1 LKNVILG
8 TAGHIDHGKTVL
20 IRALT
25 GVDTDRLK
33 EEKER
38 GISIDLGFALLDL
51 PSGARVG
58 IVDVPGHERFIKN
71 MLAGTCGID
80 AVLLVV
86 AANEGVMPQT
96 REHLSVVDMLKI
108 DRGIAAVTK
117 IDLVEKE
124 WLDLVMA
131 DVEAL
136 KRESVLRD
144 AEVIPVSGVT
154 GEGVDRLVEAL
165 DRLVA
170 TVPERTSKGPARLP
184 IDRVF
189 TVEGFGT
196 VVTGTLWSGEIKAA
210 DRLVV
215 LPPGQEVRVRSVQVH
230 SRSVPAA
237 LAGQRTAVSLH
248 GQGRVEAAR
257 GDMLVTPGA
266 FAPTLML
273 DTRIDLIADAPRPVK
288 TRARLRLHLGSAEIL
303 CRAVLLE
310 GDVLAP
316 GVSQLAQLRLEAP
329 VVAARGD
336 RFVLRYYSPMRV
348 VGGGVVLDPS
358 PSKHKLRDGAV
369 LERMRVLETGTPEDR
384 VLDAIEA
391 AGGGGLAAAEVA
403 RQAGL
408 DAGEAGALL
417 AGLSGEGRVEEV
429 RKNLWVTTAVL
440 DSIADKM
447 IEVSRSFQERNPLRW
462 GISKEELRSK
472 LGSGVAAAVFDRV
485 LSRLEAEGRMF
496 QRADRVRSG
505 SVELA
510 LSPEREQLRRKVVD
524 LLRGSPFS
532 PPVASDLAQRFPEL
546 GSKPT
551 EFLETLV
558 ELGDL
563 VKINPTL
570 YLHQDGLREAK
581 RRVSEFLAAHETI
594 SVPDFKSLLDTSR
607 KYAIPILEY
616 FDATGFTRRVGDARV
631 AGKKAEP

>member
-1 LKNVILG
+1 MKNVILG

-273 DTRIDLIADAPRPVK
+273 DTRIDLIADAPRP
-288 TRARLRLHLGSAEIL
+288 
-303 CRAVLLE
+303 
-310 GDVLAP
+310 
-316 GVSQLAQLRLEAP
+316 
-329 VVAARGD
+329 
-336 RFVLRYYSPMRV
+336 
-348 VGGGVVLDPS
+348 
-358 PSKHKLRDGAV
+358 
-369 LERMRVLETGTPEDR
+369 
-384 VLDAIEA
+384 
-391 AGGGGLAAAEVA
+391 
-403 RQAGL
+403 
-408 DAGEAGALL
+408 
-417 AGLSGEGRVEEV
+417 
-429 RKNLWVTTAVL
+429 
-440 DSIADKM
+440 
-447 IEVSRSFQERNPLRW
+447 SRP
-462 GISKEELRSK
+462 
-472 LGSGVAAAVFDRV
+472 
-485 LSRLEAEGRMF
+485 
-496 QRADRVRSG
+496 
-505 SVELA
+505 SVEA
-510 LSPEREQLRRKVVD
+510 M
-524 LLRGSPFS
+524 
-532 PPVASDLAQRFPEL
+532 
-546 GSKPT
+546 
-551 EFLETLV
+551 
-558 ELGDL
+558 
-563 VKINPTL
+563 
-570 YLHQDGLREAK
+570 
-581 RRVSEFLAAHETI
+581 
-594 SVPDFKSLLDTSR
+594 
-607 KYAIPILEY
+607 
-616 FDATGFTRRVGDARV
+616 FTRFNAC
-631 AGKKAEP
+631 P

>member
-1 LKNVILG
+1 
-8 TAGHIDHGKTVL
+8 
-20 IRALT
+20 
-25 GVDTDRLK
+25 
-33 EEKER
+33 
-38 GISIDLGFALLDL
+38 
-51 PSGARVG
+51 
-58 IVDVPGHERFIKN
+58 
-71 MLAGTCGID
+71 
-80 AVLLVV
+80 
-86 AANEGVMPQT
+86 
-96 REHLSVVDMLKI
+96 
-108 DRGIAAVTK
+108 
-117 IDLVEKE
+117 
-124 WLDLVMA
+124 
-131 DVEAL
+131 
-136 KRESVLRD
+136 
-144 AEVIPVSGVT
+144 
-154 GEGVDRLVEAL
+154 
-165 DRLVA
+165 
-170 TVPERTSKGPARLP
+170 
-184 IDRVF
+184 
-189 TVEGFGT
+189 
-196 VVTGTLWSGEIKAA
+196 
-210 DRLVV
+210 
-215 LPPGQEVRVRSVQVH
+215 
-230 SRSVPAA
+230 
-237 LAGQRTAVSLH
+237 
-248 GQGRVEAAR
+248 
-257 GDMLVTPGA
+257 
-266 FAPTLML
+266 
-273 DTRIDLIADAPRPVK
+273 
-288 TRARLRLHLGSAEIL
+288 
-303 CRAVLLE
+303 
-310 GDVLAP
+310 
-316 GVSQLAQLRLEAP
+316 VSQLAQLRLEAP

>member
-1 LKNVILG
+1 MKNVILG